1 MFKDAQKELKRLE
14 ELLEEEEEELLD
26 EEVDEFDEEYDE
38 EEPETEEFDDFDQEE
53 WEQLRSTLMF
63 RSGAEKFRRQLAE
76 AEAYNSDRTDAEPVD
91 LDEEEP
97 PERKALTG
105 LAILAVLLTMGIVA
119 MVIWFLLGYM
129 R

>member
-1 MFKDAQKELKRLE
+1 
-14 ELLEEEEEELLD
+14 
-26 EEVDEFDEEYDE
+26 
-38 EEPETEEFDDFDQEE
+38 
-53 WEQLRSTLMF
+53 MF

-76 AEAYNSDRTDAEPVD
+76 AEVYNSDRTDAEPVD
-91 LDEEEP
+91 LDEEES
-97 PERKALTG
+97 PERKSLTG